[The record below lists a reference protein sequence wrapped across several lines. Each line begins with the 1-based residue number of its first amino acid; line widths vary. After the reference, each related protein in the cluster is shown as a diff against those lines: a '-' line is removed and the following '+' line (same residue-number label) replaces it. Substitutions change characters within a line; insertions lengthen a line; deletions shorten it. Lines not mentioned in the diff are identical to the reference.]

1 MKSTPKTPGT
11 TPRTGSAGRPANRPP
26 NARPAAPATTAAR
39 AARSRAAEDFVRGV
53 ISEMKRVTWPS
64 REEWVAATILTIA
77 LVVGVG
83 VFTYL
88 VDLAFGWIF
97 SLLTGGAR

>member
-1 MKSTPKTPGT
+1 MKSTPKNPGT
-11 TPRTGSAGRPANRPP
+11 PARAATPSRPANRPAP
-26 NARPAAPATTAAR
+26 GRTAAAAAPRAANARATQ
-39 AARSRAAEDFVRGV
+39 DFFRGV
-53 ISEMKRVTWPS
+53 ISEMRRVTWPS
-64 REEWVAATILTIA
+64 REEWVAATILTVV

>member
-1 MKSTPKTPGT
+1 M
-11 TPRTGSAGRPANRPP
+11 
-26 NARPAAPATTAAR
+26 
-39 AARSRAAEDFVRGV
+39 

-64 REEWVAATILTIA
+64 REEWVAATILTVV

-88 VDLAFGWIF
+88 VDLAFGEIF
-97 SLLTGGAR
+97 KLLTGGAR

>member
-11 TPRTGSAGRPANRPP
+11 PARTAPGRTAAPKPANGRPA
-26 NARPAAPATTAAR
+26 ATAAR
-39 AARSRAAEDFVRGV
+39 GAANSRATQDFVRGV

-64 REEWVAATILTIA
+64 RDEWVAATILTIV

-83 VFTYL
+83 FFTYA
-88 VDLAFGWIF
+88 VDLLLQWIF
-97 SLLTGGAR
+97 TLLTGGAR

>member
-1 MKSTPKTPGT
+1 MKSTPKNPGGPARPSSPARPGT
-11 TPRTGSAGRPANRPP
+11 RPAAGRPASPQ
-26 NARPAAPATTAAR
+26 R
-39 AARSRAAEDFVRGV
+39 AANAQATQDFFRGV
-53 ISEMKRVTWPS
+53 IAEMKRVTWPS
-64 REEWVAATILTIA
+64 REEWVAATILTVA

-97 SLLTGGAR
+97 TLLTGGAR